1 MKYLKAF
8 ESFSLPK
15 ELNTFPCLY
24 RNKTAHDRD
33 KKLEDIKLYCK
44 DILLELDDK
53 GFKTKVHFVKMPGFY
68 INIQIQ
74 SGIQFE
80 YKDISDACYHLD
92 EYLHEQGFYCSPRNP
107 NVTLDKSRDYQLN
120 SWDNRVM
127 VLNYFEDEKEIYIS
141 SGAGGPQL
149 NESFRFYPEDIDI
162 KLLDV
167 VRDRLQELDDKGYE
181 IRIQYENGHNNKLKD
196 KSSYLYVDII
206 STDLRYRNAHYG
218 TRSGNLTNRNVKF
231 NFDDIVED
239 LITVVNELEE
249 HDYIFWQYSS
259 YDNKG
264 TPFTITSTS
273 KLSGDVIDGD
283 SSTLYALQKHI
294 DESQF
299 QVGKI
304 RLLFRREL

>member
-1 MKYLKAF
+1 MKYLKLF
-8 ESFSLPK
+8 EKFGGDPYKSA
-15 ELNTFPCLY
+15 
-24 RNKTAHDRD
+24 RDWD
-33 KKLEDIKLYCK
+33 KKFEDIKQYCQ
-44 DILLELDDK
+44 DVLLELDDK
-53 GFKTKVHFVKMPGFY
+53 GFKTKVHFVKIPGFY
-68 INIQIQ
+68 INIQIKN
-74 SGIQFE
+74 GIQFE
-80 YKDISDACYHLD
+80 YKDISDVCYHLD

-120 SWDNRVM
+120 FWDNRVM
-127 VLNYFEDEKEIYIS
+127 VLNYFEDEKEVRNI
-141 SGAGGPQL
+141 Q

-181 IRIQYENGHNNKLKD
+181 IHIQYENGHNNKLKD

-206 STDLRYRNAHYG
+206 STDLRYRNA
-218 TRSGNLTNRNVKF
+218 NRNMKF

-259 YDNKG
+259 YDNTG
-264 TPFTITSTS
+264 TPLLRERIS

-304 RLLFRREL
+304 R